1 MGLISK
7 HQNPKGH
14 PAHASLGFVHC
25 SASLPPPSPVPS
37 TVRRGTFPPSLS
49 PALRLL
55 PLACRDGLHRRRL
68 RQPGREAGGRP
79 PRRGG
84 DAPRETQARRLP
96 ARPASGPR
104 RRVRGKIFVSAF
116 FVRV

>member
-1 MGLISK
+1 
-7 HQNPKGH
+7 
-14 PAHASLGFVHC
+14 
-25 SASLPPPSPVPS
+25 
-37 TVRRGTFPPSLS
+37 VRRGTYPPSLS

-55 PLACRDGLHRRRL
+55 PPACRDGLVVGDEGGSHAGGPAGRPSGGAVARSAGRRDGGRAALHRRRL

-104 RRVRGKIFVSAF
+104 RRVRCKIFVSAF